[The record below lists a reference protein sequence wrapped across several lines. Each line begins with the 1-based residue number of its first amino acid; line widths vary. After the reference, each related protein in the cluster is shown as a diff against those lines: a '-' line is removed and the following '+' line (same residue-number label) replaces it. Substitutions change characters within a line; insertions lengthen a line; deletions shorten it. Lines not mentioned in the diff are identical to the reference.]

1 MLCILVIFFVLT
13 PLIFGQIQRMKILK
27 SNFYKNKDFIKFL
40 VLSITLISLISFL
53 FLDEFGNL
61 IPNIMEYFKP
71 ENVKKLNIGDQY
83 KGENLNA
90 ADQYIVNLGYFGSF
104 LAGTLGLIFGFL
116 SLIFLVFTFLN
127 QSRKNEV
134 SDIENRIFKL
144 IELLVEIKNQNNL
157 STISLE
163 FLESNKELSNLE
175 TLKNNLKEQHL
186 DFSNFFRMLYQ
197 ILKYI
202 HEHEH
207 IIHNRYCDQVLD
219 PQVKSYTNIIRSYLD
234 TNLITCLAINCYCL
248 EKENGE
254 YNSYKKLLERYQL
267 LEHLPNILP
276 LQFASYLYYD
286 SSAFGNSTWF
296 KDFYVVQDEL
306 KEISSSDS
314 KRDFC
319 EVFLLFLSKKHGYW
333 SDKNIHVRVTQN
345 PNKID
350 YFHLSIRGIN
360 NPKIPNELKFKV
372 SRDISLD
379 NLYLTNYPFN
389 ASSSDFKAN
398 ICMENNKLKLSY
410 LEPNT
415 SHSIGYEVSIT
426 FSILS
431 IDKLELYFNKTSNS
445 FCILPF

>member
-333 SDKNIHVRVTQN
+333 SDKNIHVKVTQN
-345 PNKID
+345 PNKIAKQAAP
-350 YFHLSIRGIN
+350 IN
-360 NPKIPNELKFKV
+360 
-372 SRDISLD
+372 
-379 NLYLTNYPFN
+379 T
-389 ASSSDFKAN
+389 
-398 ICMENNKLKLSY
+398 
-410 LEPNT
+410 
-415 SHSIGYEVSIT
+415 
-426 FSILS
+426 
-431 IDKLELYFNKTSNS
+431 
-445 FCILPF
+445 

>member
-1 MLCILVIFFVLT
+1 
-13 PLIFGQIQRMKILK
+13 MKIIK

-40 VLSITLISLISFL
+40 VLSITLLSLISVL
-53 FLDEFGNL
+53 FLDKFGNL
-61 IPNIMEYFKP
+61 IPNIMEYFEP
-71 ENVKKLNIGDQY
+71 ENVKKLNIGGQY

-90 ADQYIVNLGYFGSF
+90 ADQYIINLGYFGSF

-157 STISLE
+157 SQISQE
-163 FLESNKELSNLE
+163 FLERNKHLSNLD

-207 IIHNRYCDQVLD
+207 IIHNRYCDQILD

-254 YNSYKKLLERYQL
+254 YNNYKKLLERYQL

-296 KDFYVVQDEL
+296 KDFYIVQDEL

-333 SDKNIHVRVTQN
+333 SDKNIHVKVTQN

-372 SRDISLD
+372 SRDISMD

-415 SHSIGYEVSIT
+415 SHSIGYEVNIT

-431 IDKLELYFNKTSNS
+431 TDKLEIYFNKTSRS